1 MATTETVLKNL
12 LKQQHLQEHRQ
23 FLRAYDKAASKLDKE
38 LIGTGPSK
46 ATFYRWLGGM
56 MTRLPHPGHCRVL
69 EAMLPGWTAD
79 ELFKPWGDGV
89 PPQPRLHPIENAGPR
104 PAAQLPQVVE
114 RPQRLADLSAV
125 FTSRTEFTHELP
137 PAVLF
142 DGATSVRAAGLSLNM
157 LCQQYG
163 DRALGALLDAGCVL
177 QLLFLRP
184 RGEAIQ
190 AREQEEGLTPG
201 HLSMLTEL
209 NIEVS
214 ERLRRKLSP
223 DSAERL
229 HIRTYDETI
238 RFNITIVSDRTCV
251 VQPYLPD
258 VRGLD
263 APTFIADRA
272 SDGDAGLYGIFTGV
286 FESLWDRAE
295 AR

>member
-23 FLRAYDKAASKLDKE
+23 FVRAYDKAASTIDKE
-38 LIGTGPSK
+38 LIGGGPSK
-46 ATFYRWLGGM
+46 ATFYRWLGGV

-79 ELFKPWGDGV
+79 ELFAPWHEGV
-89 PPQPRLHPIENAGPR
+89 PLQPRLRPAEAGPR
-104 PAAQLPQVVE
+104 AAAQLPQVIE
-114 RPQRLADLSAV
+114 RPHRLADLSAV

-142 DGATSVRAAGLSLNM
+142 DGAMSVRSAGLSLNM

-163 DRALGALLDAGCVL
+163 DRALGALLDAGCTL
-177 QLLFLRP
+177 QLMFLRP
-184 RGEAIQ
+184 RGAAIQ
-190 AREQEEGLTPG
+190 AREAEEGLTPG
-201 HLSMLTEL
+201 HLSMLTDL
-209 NIEVS
+209 NIEVT

-238 RFNITIVSDRTCV
+238 RFNITIVDDRTCV

-272 SDGDAGLYGIFTGV
+272 SDGETGLYGIFTGV
-286 FESLWDRAE
+286 FESLWERAE
-295 AR
+295 PR

>member
-12 LKQQHLQEHRQ
+12 LKQQHLQEHRL
-23 FLRAYDKAASKLDKE
+23 FLRAYDRAASKLDKE
-38 LIGTGPSK
+38 LIGSGPSK
-46 ATFYRWLGGM
+46 ATFYRWLAGQ

-79 ELFKPWGDGV
+79 ELFQAWTDGA
-89 PPQPRLHPIENAGPR
+89 PPQPRLR
-104 PAAQLPQVVE
+104 PADSEPRTAAELPQVSA
-114 RPQRLADLSAV
+114 RPARLADLSAV

-142 DGATSVRAAGLSLNM
+142 DGATSIRSAGLSLNM

-163 DRALGALLDAGCVL
+163 DRALGALLDAGCEVR
-177 QLLFLRP
+177 LLFLRP
-184 RGEAIQ
+184 RGNAIT
-190 AREQEEGLTPG
+190 AREDEEGLTAG

-209 NIEVS
+209 NIEVAQ
-214 ERLRRKLSP
+214 RLRRKLSTE
-223 DSAERL
+223 SAERL
-229 HIRTYDETI
+229 CIRTYDETI

-258 VRGLD
+258 ARGLD

-272 SDGDAGLYGIFTGV
+272 VDGEAGLYGIFNGV
-286 FESLWDRAE
+286 FDSLWDRAE
-295 AR
+295 SQ